1 LTYSTLSVRVLIRTL
16 TYVHSL
22 CSFRKPSAHFMKHV
36 DTESRRN
43 SILGAIVESYV
54 DTATPVGSRAISQR
68 FRHSIS
74 PATIRNVMSDL
85 EEMELIMQPHTS
97 AGRVPTDKGY
107 RFYVDSLL
115 EPKHLTK
122 EEESVINKLIHSAG
136 NDIDY
141 IMQNVSK
148 AISVITNVVGIVLTP
163 RLKRSIF
170 KHIEFF
176 NMDDSK
182 ILAVIVTTS
191 GFIKNSIMDIEE
203 RITKQELGRI
213 TEFLNSELEGISL
226 GEIKSYLTRKLL
238 EERDSFYTFLKRATD
253 ILSIP
258 GLFKA
263 DDHLYFEGAACI
275 MSHPEFAD
283 IRKARLFLR
292 ACEDKKGL
300 LNLLNEDME
309 LDGIKIHIGKE
320 NIDSEIYNCS
330 VVTSSYKIND
340 VVVGAMAAIG
350 PTRMEY
356 GKVISVLKYIS
367 HELGKELEDL
377 G

>member
-1 LTYSTLSVRVLIRTL
+1 
-16 TYVHSL
+16 
-22 CSFRKPSAHFMKHV
+22 MKHV
-36 DTESRRN
+36 DIESRRKN
-43 SILGAIVESYV
+43 ILSAIVESYV

-68 FRHSIS
+68 FRHTIS
-74 PATIRNVMSDL
+74 PATIRNVMADL

-122 EEESVINKLIHSAG
+122 EEEAIVNKLMHHSG
-136 NDIDY
+136 NDIEY
-141 IMQNVSK
+141 VMQSASK
-148 AISVITNVVGIVLTP
+148 AISIITNVVGIVLTP

-170 KHIEFF
+170 KHIELF
-176 NMDDSK
+176 NIDDSR

-203 RITKQELGRI
+203 RITKQELIRI

-226 GEIKSYLTRKLL
+226 GEIKSYLGRKLL
-238 EERDSFYTFLKRATD
+238 EEKDSFYTFLKRAAD

-258 GLFKA
+258 GLFRT

-275 MSHPEFAD
+275 MSHPEFTD
-283 IRKARLFLR
+283 IRKARLFLA

-309 LDGIKIHIGKE
+309 RDGVKIHIGKE
-320 NIDSEIYNCS
+320 NIDNEIQECS
-330 VVTSSYKIND
+330 VVTCNYSINGTT
-340 VVVGAMAAIG
+340 VGAIAAMG

-356 GKVISVLKYIS
+356 GKVMSVLKYIS
-367 HELGKELEDL
+367 HELEKELENL